1 MDECRDTVRACKVM
15 RKAKAY
21 LELYLARD
29 FKDNKKGFFKYIN
42 MKRKTRENGGTLLN
56 GAGILMAADAQ
67 KVEILNAVFASVF
80 TYKDQPSGK
89 PVPRDQGESLE
100 REGVSLVEEDC
111 IRDRLGKLDIHKSM
125 SLVGCIHEC

>member
-29 FKDNKKGFFKYIN
+29 VKDNKKGFFKYIN

-67 KVEILNAVFASVF
+67 KVEILLYLLQSSP
-80 TYKDQPSGK
+80 TKTSP
-89 PVPRDQGESLE
+89 QGNLSPETREKVWREKEFPWLRRIALE
-100 REGVSLVEEDC
+100 IV
-111 IRDRLGKLDIHKSM
+111 
-125 SLVGCIHEC
+125 